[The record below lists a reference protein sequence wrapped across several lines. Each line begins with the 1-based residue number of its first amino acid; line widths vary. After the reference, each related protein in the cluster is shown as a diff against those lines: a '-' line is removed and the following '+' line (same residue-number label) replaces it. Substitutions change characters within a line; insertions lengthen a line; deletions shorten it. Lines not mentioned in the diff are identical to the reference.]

1 MPAEYLGANLGFEPQ
16 DFEYMLLMGETS
28 KLKEK
33 MIPIASAYNTSGQA
47 ILSGEDKDRRQE
59 NANNENEVGRPRK
72 DDSELSDSGE
82 QTREDETNENNQ
94 GL

>member
-1 MPAEYLGANLGFEPQ
+1 MTIVFKVS
-16 DFEYMLLMGETS
+16 D

-47 ILSGEDKDRRQE
+47 ILSGENKDRRQE